1 MIMDGDFINELIKE
15 INHIRR
21 NPQSFIP
28 YLETMSKHF
37 MDLEYRN
44 P

>member
-1 MIMDGDFINELIKE
+1 MDNDFALELIKE

-28 YLETMSKHF
+28 YLESMTKHF
-37 MDLEYRN
+37 MELEY
-44 P
+44 